1 MRLIPGNTATGVSE
15 STVASIRGSA
25 RAPAEPGVPPLSN
38 NFNFLLGGAILT
50 LVGSGRSVGRSHGPL
65 RTALMGAGSGSGLN
79 VTVGLGREFEIF
91 MLDEA
96 TILGR
101 RRRRAVVLILVHQ
114 PLQLSTANLLA

>member
-15 STVASIRGSA
+15 STVASIGAGA
-25 RAPAEPGVPPLSN
+25 RASAEPGVPPLSN
-38 NFNFLLGGAILT
+38 NFNFLLGRAILT
-50 LVGSGRSVGRSHGPL
+50 LVRSGRSVGRSHGPF

-79 VTVGLGREFEIF
+79 IAVRLGREFDIF

-101 RRRRAVVLILVHQ
+101 GRGRAVVVILVHQ